1 MTSCVSWL
9 IAVVAAAAVAGCAD
23 TLPQTGEP
31 TGLKSTATVRPTTKP
46 VRMVALRP
54 IAGPPAA
61 VSERIVRAMNE
72 AASNQ
77 NVALIV
83 DPTIDAPTALSG
95 VVVADTSRASTRFTF
110 VWDLIDA
117 SGKRIDRISGEE
129 SFPSGSASG
138 DVWDSV
144 PPAALKTMTDKVL
157 ASLAAAPPN

>member
-1 MTSCVSWL
+1 MSKRVSWL
-9 IAVVAAAAVAGCAD
+9 IAAVAAVAVAGCANA
-23 TLPQTGEP
+23 LPEAGGMTEP
-31 TGLKSTATVRPTTKP
+31 KSTAKARPAAKP
-46 VRMVALRP
+46 VRMVVLRP

-61 VSERIVRAMNE
+61 VSDRIVRAMND
-72 AASNQ
+72 AANSQ

-95 VVVADTSRASTRFTF
+95 VVVADTSRAGTRFTF

-129 SFPSGSASG
+129 SFPSGAG
-138 DVWDSV
+138 NADVWESV

-157 ASLAAAPPN
+157 ASLTASPVN

>member
-1 MTSCVSWL
+1 MTKRVSWL
-9 IAVVAAAAVAGCAD
+9 IAGVAAIALTGCAD
-23 TLPQTGEP
+23 AVTEAGGT
-31 TGLKSTATVRPTTKP
+31 TGLKTSSKQRPAVKP
-46 VRMVALRP
+46 VRMVTLRP

-61 VSERIVRAMNE
+61 VSDRIIRAMNE
-72 AASNQ
+72 AASDQ

-129 SFPSGSASG
+129 SFPSGAASS

-157 ASLAAAPPN
+157 ASLTASPAN